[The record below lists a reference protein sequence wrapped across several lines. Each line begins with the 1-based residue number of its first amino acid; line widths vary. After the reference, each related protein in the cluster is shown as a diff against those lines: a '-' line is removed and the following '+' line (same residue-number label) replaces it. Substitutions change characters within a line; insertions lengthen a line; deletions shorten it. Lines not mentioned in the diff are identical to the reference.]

1 MNQALL
7 FLIPGLLVAAFLLTG
22 LIRLVTVRASLLDVP
37 NQRSSHTAPTPR
49 GGGLAIVA
57 TFLAGVVIL
66 LYETSAWL
74 VGFPALLLVSSL
86 LVAGI
91 GLWDDLRQL
100 SAGRRILVH
109 FLASGLLVWGLWSG
123 GLCGSEPVPPG
134 LLTWF
139 GGFMLVLVV
148 VWILNLFNFMDGID
162 GLAAGEA
169 AFVAAGAA
177 LLLSLRSGSPEIQLL
192 LGLAAAC
199 LGFLVW
205 NWPPARIFMGD
216 VGSGFLGFV
225 LAALALRTA
234 IFNDDLPLGCWL
246 ILPGVFL
253 ADATFTLLRR
263 MARREKWYAAHRSHA
278 YQHAATL
285 YGSHR
290 SVTLTV
296 MAINLFW
303 LLPLS
308 ILCVILPGFDVP
320 LVVLAYLPL
329 LALAIKFNSG
339 GDELTAIAR
348 S

>member
-1 MNQALL
+1 MMSGWWLM
-7 FLIPGLLVAAFLLTG
+7 PLVLVTAFLLTG
-22 LIRLVTVRASLLDVP
+22 LICRGAKKVALMDIP
-37 NQRSSHTAPTPR
+37 NQRSSHTTPTPR
-49 GGGLAIVA
+49 GGGVAI
-57 TFLAGVVIL
+57 AGAFMLGGIG
-66 LYETSAWL
+66 EAISASSDMA
-74 VGFPALLLVSSL
+74 GFPVLLLLTSL
-86 LVAGI
+86 LVAGV
-91 GLWDDLRQL
+91 GLWDDLCQL

-109 FLASGLLVWGLWSG
+109 LLASLLLVWGLWR
-123 GLCGSEPVPPG
+123 
-134 LLTWF
+134 
-139 GGFMLVLVV
+139 GGFCRVESGQFGPLTLLGGLVLVLIV
-148 VWILNLFNFMDGID
+148 VWALNLFNFMDGID

-177 LLLSLRSGSPEIQLL
+177 LLLSWRGGSLEVQLL
-192 LGLAAAC
+192 LLLAAAC

-234 IFNDDLPLGCWL
+234 IFSDDLPFGCWL

-253 ADATFTLLRR
+253 VDATFTLLRR
-263 MARREKWYAAHRSHA
+263 MARGEKWYAAHRSHA
-278 YQHAATL
+278 YQHAAAL
-285 YGSHR
+285 YGGHR
-290 SVTLTV
+290 PVTLVV

-320 LVVLAYLPL
+320 LVILAYLPL
-329 LALAIKFNSG
+329 LALAIKYNSG
-339 GDELTAIAR
+339 GDELVVVAG